1 MGPVDEDM
9 AEIVAARQ
17 QVSDR
22 ARLVVRGDGGFRMA
36 TFVPRL
42 TSSFGSSGRP
52 AVVPGIA
59 VELGRD
65 PAPTGPRT
73 GRGIDELSA
82 DQ

>member
-1 MGPVDEDM
+1 M

-22 ARLVVRGDGGFRMA
+22 AGLVVRGDGDFRMA

-42 TSSFGSSGRP
+42 TSSFRLLWQACGC
-52 AVVPGIA
+52 AGIA